1 MRIISHRA
9 NLNGPSE
16 NYSEFKILR
25 ALRMGFDIEI
35 DVRSESNKLWV
46 GHDRP
51 EFLLSKG
58 ITSNEM
64 ISRVWYHAKD
74 LAAVELLPEN
84 ALVFA
89 HADDDFTIVAG
100 DKKIIWL
107 HPRLNPQLDELIS
120 SSAITPSRTIVLDVA
135 GHPRLNPF
143 DLIKKGNHF
152 LGVCT
157 DWPIDWLE
165 EFVMNLR
172 TNFGTK
178 S

>member
-16 NYSEFKILR
+16 DYSEFKILR

-35 DVRSESNKLWV
+35 DVRGESNKLWV
-46 GHDRP
+46 GHDRH
-51 EFLLSKG
+51 EFLLSKN

-64 ISRVWYHAKD
+64 LSRVWYHAKD
-74 LAAVELLPEN
+74 LAAVELLPDN
-84 ALVFA
+84 ALAFA

-107 HPRLNPQLDELIS
+107 HPRLNPRLDELIATA
-120 SSAITPSRTIVLDVA
+120 AITPNRTIVLDVQ
-135 GHPRLNPF
+135 GHPRLDPF
-143 DLIKKGNHF
+143 EFIKKRNHF

-165 EFVMNLR
+165 ELAMDLRSNL
-172 TNFGTK
+172 GVEP
-178 S
+178 